1 MIREFRN
8 ETKRN
13 QLNGKIMNELYALF
27 FVPTISHTG
36 QFVSASNEIDK
47 LSQSVPG
54 VNTWTDKRDPNDK
67 SLQLEAES
75 PMGKYLIR
83 QVLYIC

>member
-1 MIREFRN
+1 
-8 ETKRN
+8 
-13 QLNGKIMNELYALF
+13 MNELYALF
-27 FVPTISHTG
+27 FVPTGNHTG

-54 VNTWTDKRDPNDK
+54 VNTWTVKRDPNDK
-67 SLQLEAES
+67 SLRREAES